1 MGAKVRE
8 DLKTEEIYRLK
19 MQGLSSYKI
28 GRMLGCCHS
37 TVDHRL
43 KQYDKKI
50 MKTCKICG
58 KEFPESGKR
67 VTCSK
72 ECEDIYRAQKEIGKT
87 YEGTCAI
94 CGKVFAKKHGN
105 QKTCSKECAHKRK
118 RQLQRSLR
126 ERKANGEVK
135 ERINYNTPQW
145 VLEALSPED
154 KIKYKLIRPYSFD
167 DNCDLIEYAD
177 KGKSPQWI
185 AKFFMREIK
194 SVEDQLADM
203 RKSGKYE
210 RIRKVMQTARDN
222 PQVARW

>member
-1 MGAKVRE
+1 MGAKTKTYIKPE
-8 DLKTEEIYRLK
+8 DVYNLRMQGVPCRKIAKMYGCSHSTICQRLK
-19 MQGLSSYKI
+19 E
-28 GRMLGCCHS
+28 C
-37 TVDHRL
+37 
-43 KQYDKKI
+43 DKKI

-58 KEFPESGKR
+58 KEFPESGKW

-126 ERKANGEVK
+126 ERKANGEVETK
-135 ERINYNTPQW
+135 INFNTPQW
-145 VLEALSPED
+145 VLEEMSPED
-154 KIKYKLIRPYSFD
+154 KEKYGLTRDYSFD
-167 DNCDLIEYAD
+167 SNCSLVEYTD

-194 SVEDQLADM
+194 SVEDQLADL

-210 RIRKVMQTARDN
+210 RIRNIMQIARDN
-222 PQVARW
+222 PQIARW